1 MQILVLFNS
10 VKRKADYL
18 VLGSLFRGAACKQ
31 LICCLIQVDP
41 ANVRSLEEEAADA
54 LRQAEK
60 EAEATKMAIK
70 RKIEQAAT
78 SDFQMRSL
86 PTKLR
91 IDPNDPED
99 VVS

>member
-1 MQILVLFNS
+1 
-10 VKRKADYL
+10 
-18 VLGSLFRGAACKQ
+18 
-31 LICCLIQVDP
+31 
-41 ANVRSLEEEAADA
+41 

-78 SDFQMRSL
+78 SDFQARSL

-91 IDPNDPED
+91 IEPSDPED
-99 VVS
+99 VVKLMPSS

>member
-1 MQILVLFNS
+1 
-10 VKRKADYL
+10 
-18 VLGSLFRGAACKQ
+18 
-31 LICCLIQVDP
+31 VDP
-41 ANVRSLEEEAADA
+41 SNVRPLEEETVDA

-60 EAEATKMAIK
+60 EAEVTKMALK

-78 SDFQMRSL
+78 SDFQARSM

-99 VVS
+99 VVSDHSFLAPGYL